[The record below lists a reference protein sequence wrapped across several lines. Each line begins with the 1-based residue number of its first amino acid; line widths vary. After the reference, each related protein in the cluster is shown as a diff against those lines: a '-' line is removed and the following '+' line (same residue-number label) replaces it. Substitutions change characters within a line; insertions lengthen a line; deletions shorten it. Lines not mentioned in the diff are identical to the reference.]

1 MTAIEPR
8 PVGGWDPDQR
18 ARELAPRRAYLL
30 DRLTRKL
37 PRSDRL
43 GPDVREWIV
52 DDAIEFAAMHYTR
65 RPIHSRK
72 ELERV
77 FWDAAD
83 RRVKR
88 AGDGRYE
95 IVRGKDNRRVD
106 LAVLG
111 ELTVTETPE
120 DAVLA
125 LAERTVVLQFSALL
139 DPDESGVY
147 WCLRDHLDDSREF
160 GATGVARELGMPIGT
175 VRSVLRTIE
184 AKRERFA
191 IIYTAGRLCGFLAP
205 AVATLAAEHDNPDA
219 EAPVTGSREF
229 AARVHLEIER
239 CPTCIADYTRHLR
252 YLRSARFTDKVGQLL
267 PAPVLVEHHQQ
278 RRRTGARD
286 LLSDWIARLLNHDP
300 AGAAH
305 LAASGRTG
313 LTGALAAQLAA
324 FCTAGAICVS
334 VSTVL
339 PPIGSVTGQRP
350 RATATATPERV
361 RSTPTP
367 TPTSTATPTRTPTP
381 TATAKPRRKT
391 SQPRR
396 STRKTQGGT
405 GERSHEQTPAS
416 PAPSNA
422 APAGASEFDPT
433 YQPSAPPA
441 PAPAPAAP
449 GATEFF

>member
-1 MTAIEPR
+1 MTAIEAR
-8 PVGGWDPDQR
+8 SADGWDRDRR

-37 PRSDRL
+37 PESDRL

-83 RRVKR
+83 KRVQR

-106 LAVLG
+106 LAVLEG
-111 ELTVTETPE
+111 LSVTETPE

-139 DPDESGVY
+139 APDESDVY
-147 WCLRDHLDDSREF
+147 WCLRDHLDDPREF
-160 GATGVARELGMPIGT
+160 GATGVARELEMPIGT
-175 VRSVLRTIE
+175 VRAALRTIE
-184 AKRERFA
+184 AKRKRFA

-205 AVATLAAEHDNPDA
+205 AVATLAAERDNPDA
-219 EAPVTGSREF
+219 DPPVTGTREF

-239 CPTCIADYTRHLR
+239 CPTCIADYARHLR

-267 PAPVLVEHHQQ
+267 PAPALVEHQQQ

-286 LLSDWIARLLNHDP
+286 LISDWIARLLSHDP
-300 AGAAH
+300 AAAAH
-305 LAASGRTG
+305 LAAGGRSG

-324 FCTAGAICVS
+324 FCTAGALCVG

-339 PPIGSVTGQRP
+339 PPIGSVTGQSP
-350 RATATATPERV
+350 RSTPTATPERV
-361 RSTPTP
+361 RSIPTPTP
-367 TPTSTATPTRTPTP
+367 TPTATPTTTPTATPT
-381 TATAKPRRKT
+381 PRRKAAST
-391 SQPRR
+391 PRR
-396 STRKTQGGT
+396 NAKKTQGAT

-416 PAPSNA
+416 PAPANA
-422 APAGASEFDPT
+422 APGGASEFDPT
-433 YQPSAPPA
+433 YQPSQPAP

-449 GATEFF
+449 GAAEFF